1 MRTYKYILII
11 AVVLSAITFSLAQNK
26 SVLLTVNAPNSPD
39 LRVTVTSPVAGYY
52 FQGNKSY
59 FTLDQETFRGEYQ
72 IPLDQQQII
81 VVNNNFREAKI
92 IVHPGQHIEIQ
103 FLENDSLAINGDNSE
118 GQVLYNRIS
127 KEDTRSRFQELDRYS
142 TVRER
147 LRMMDSMQQA
157 DYLKIE
163 QLSEANKISPDFNRL
178 LKAESALYYKLLWS
192 TDLFFTC
199 RPLIYGGESGKVNLQ
214 FVAAWKEL
222 YNGMTADWAKS
233 PFFPLLMSRYSSFLS
248 IAQGGEKQ
256 NTTPYAVQQ
265 IERLR
270 SVLNGKL
277 LEFGWANS
285 IVMGLGN
292 NENEEIWLTNFA
304 EFERSF
310 PKSLI
315 IPILKSEIKKVEE
328 YHAKLLIDTPGVI
341 FLKNVDNY
349 SNLKEL
355 MKGIKGKFYY
365 VDLWATW
372 CGPCKQELQYSIR
385 LHDELE
391 KIGYTPLYLSIDNE
405 KADEKWKEMVKGFP
419 LKGINMRA
427 GETLHKALDKELPRF
442 VGIPRYLIVDDQGE
456 IVNWDAKR
464 PSDGRELLEQLMS
477 YRKSR

>member
-1 MRTYKYILII
+1 MVALII
-11 AVVLSAITFSLAQNK
+11 SVITFSLAQSK
-26 SVLLTVNAPNSPD
+26 SVLLTINAPNSSD
-39 LRVTVTSPVAGYY
+39 LTVTVTSPVAGYY
-52 FQGNKSY
+52 FEGNKTY
-59 FTLDQETFRGEYQ
+59 YTLDQKTFKGEYQ
-72 IPLDQQQII
+72 IPLDKQQII

-92 IVHPGQHIEIQ
+92 IARPGQHIEIQ
-103 FLENDSLAINGDNSE
+103 FLENDSLAIKGDNSQ
-118 GQVLYNRIS
+118 GQLLYNRIS

-147 LRMMDSMQQA
+147 LRMMDSMQKA

-163 QLSEANKISPDFNRL
+163 KLSEVKKIEPDFIRC
-178 LKAESALYYKLLWS
+178 LKAESEMYYKLLWS

-199 RPLIYGGESGKVNLQ
+199 RPLIYSGESAEVSQQ
-214 FVAAWKEL
+214 FVIAWKEL
-222 YNGMTADWAKS
+222 YSGITTDWAKS
-233 PFFPLLMSRYSSFLS
+233 PFFPLLMSRYSSLLS
-248 IAQGGEKQ
+248 IDGGGEKHSA
-256 NTTPYAVQQ
+256 TPYAIQQ

-270 SVLNGKL
+270 PVLKGKL

-292 NENEEIWLTNFA
+292 NENEKIWMANFS
-304 EFERSF
+304 EFEQSF
-310 PKSLI
+310 PKSPI
-315 IPILKSEIKKVEE
+315 ISILKPEIKKVED

-341 FLKNVDNY
+341 FLENTGKY

-385 LHDELE
+385 LHNELE

-405 KADEKWKEMVKGFP
+405 KADEKWREMVKGFP
-419 LKGINMRA
+419 LKGLNMRA
-427 GETLHKALDKELPRF
+427 GETLHKALDKELPQF

-477 YRKSR
+477 YRKSK